1 MKPISYI
8 PLGITALLV
17 LAGTASAQIPSIISY
32 QGRVQVNGTYFS
44 GAGQFKFALV
54 SPGMNI
60 IRRATAVAGVTGGF
74 ITSISVTDG
83 GAGYTTAPAVTITDA
98 TGSGA
103 SATANV
109 SSGMVTSITVNNAG
123 SGYSSSPTVSIARP
137 PPSVANDTLWTNDG
151 TTGTGNE
158 PASAVTVAV
167 QQGLFTVFLGDTT
180 LPNMEPVPLNVFAQ
194 EDVRL
199 RIWFNDGV
207 QGFTRLVPDQNL
219 GSVGYAM
226 TAGQLAS
233 TTEGQPLVIKISSL
247 EAMRID
253 PAGNVG
259 IGTAT
264 PQQLLHLNVT
274 PGHGEGMEIDSSIAG
289 HSPAIY
295 LNHTGSGGH
304 NFRVASFGDNSNP
317 GSFRIRDDTAGADR
331 FVMDAGG
338 GVRFDFESG
347 KKFSLGG
354 NGTFEIDAPGIVGG
368 RFFISDTGNVG
379 IGTNAPTERLHVI
392 GNILATGT
400 ITPNSDRNAKT
411 GIAPVDSDAILER
424 VARLPI
430 HQWRFKTEPEEVKH
444 VGPMAQD
451 FRAAFGLGA
460 HETAIATVDADGVAL
475 AAIQGLNQKV
485 EQQRAELNQ
494 KETEITEL
502 KQRLEKMEQ
511 LLNSKLG
518 GGAK

>member
-1 MKPISYI
+1 
-8 PLGITALLV
+8 
-17 LAGTASAQIPSIISY
+17 
-32 QGRVQVNGTYFS
+32 
-44 GAGQFKFALV
+44 
-54 SPGMNI
+54 
-60 IRRATAVAGVTGGF
+60 
-74 ITSISVTDG
+74 
-83 GAGYTTAPAVTITDA
+83 
-98 TGSGA
+98 
-103 SATANV
+103 
-109 SSGMVTSITVNNAG
+109 
-123 SGYSSSPTVSIARP
+123 
-137 PPSVANDTLWTNDG
+137 
-151 TTGTGNE
+151 
-158 PASAVTVAV
+158 
-167 QQGLFTVFLGDTT
+167 
-180 LPNMEPVPLNVFAQ
+180 
-194 EDVRL
+194 
-199 RIWFNDGV
+199 
-207 QGFTRLVPDQNL
+207 
-219 GSVGYAM
+219 M

-368 RFFISDTGNVG
+368 RFFISDTGKVG

-392 GNILATGT
+392 GNILA
-400 ITPNSDRNAKT
+400 
-411 GIAPVDSDAILER
+411 VDSDAILER

-475 AAIQGLNQKV
+475 AAIQGLNQKL
-485 EQQRAELNQ
+485 EERIQR
-494 KETEITEL
+494 KETEIAEL